1 MGAWRRTDFPFT
13 LRAAKRSEG
22 TSGEAGLY
30 VGEKGRSSRTGP
42 EKGRD
47 LLWVSHRGR
56 QNRPSARLD
65 LLHEFLGNEHV
76 SEYAGNG
83 DHQNHLQHDANAG
96 DIATDSTDSTTQKR
110 LHEFI
115 RVI

>member
-42 EKGRD
+42 ERIGFNFGVAPGPVK
-47 LLWVSHRGR
+47 
-56 QNRPSARLD
+56 PA
-65 LLHEFLGNEHV
+65 EC
-76 SEYAGNG
+76 
-83 DHQNHLQHDANAG
+83 
-96 DIATDSTDSTTQKR
+96 AT
-110 LHEFI
+110 
-115 RVI
+115 